1 MDSTCNFC
9 EYQYVQK
16 TLNQDFAVII
26 KKALYEKYSSSQNYT
41 YIRII
46 NDLIFA
52 RRSRITN
59 TFKDYLFWDY
69 HDEYMENYF
78 RSPNDLLYDTI
89 KSNVLVVTQNRR
101 AVPKICAPH
110 ISYSYCQNHGQLL
123 QSQNSIISK
132 ILQCQFHQRFKNTA
146 EQSYQKVTVSH
157 IMLRLQQYSSQGS
170 IFYIKNQLNDIV
182 TNSSLS
188 FQTINKYFI
197 PNCSKQEVGVQL
209 RVIYQ
214 KFCDRRQEIKKQK
227 QNKRSQAHSIDKET
241 QTQGFQFIPIIYHK
255 DKQFLQKIIKQQKEK
270 ESTKIQF
277 QKLNKQNKASRYR
290 NSVEINNN
298 RYGSASK
305 ISQQSTAR
313 VYESYASSRYN
324 STTTQ
329 QKLIRSQRTKSQT
342 QDSNNITK
350 ALESQFNNQVDVRQT
365 LKKFDSGTKQKKVK

>member
-1 MDSTCNFC
+1 MLKLTEIMDSTCNFC
-9 EYQYVQK
+9 EYQY
-16 TLNQDFAVII
+16 DFAVII

-78 RSPNDLLYDTI
+78 HSPNDILYDTI
-89 KSNVLVVTQNRR
+89 ISNTNSLINLCPAYFIHLLLKPWIITTILKLDNLENTLISIPLAFLKFYRVVSLN
-101 AVPKICAPH
+101 
-110 ISYSYCQNHGQLL
+110 N
-123 QSQNSIISK
+123 NSNSVHKEVSFLSK
-132 ILQCQFHQRFKNTA
+132 INLMILLPIVHYHFIPLINVALQ
-146 EQSYQKVTVSH
+146 
-157 IMLRLQQYSSQGS
+157 LRL
-170 IFYIKNQLNDIV
+170 
-182 TNSSLS
+182 
-188 FQTINKYFI
+188 
-197 PNCSKQEVGVQL
+197 
-209 RVIYQ
+209 IYQ
-214 KFCDRRQEIKKQK
+214 KFCDRRQETKKLK
-227 QNKRSQAHSIDKET
+227 FKKKSLAHSIDKET
-241 QTQGFQFIPIIYHK
+241 QTQPFQYIPIIYHK

-270 ESTKIQF
+270 EATQVQF
-277 QKLNKQNKASRYR
+277 QKFNKLNKTSRCR
-290 NSVEINNN
+290 NSVEIHNN

-313 VYESYASSRYN
+313 VYESNASSRYN
-324 STTTQ
+324 STATQ

-365 LKKFDSGTKQKKVK
+365 LKKFDSGIKQKKVK

>member
-1 MDSTCNFC
+1 MLKLTEIMDSTCNFC
-9 EYQYVQK
+9 EYQY
-16 TLNQDFAVII
+16 DFAVII

-59 TFKDYLFWDY
+59 KFKDYLFWDY

-78 RSPNDLLYDTI
+78 HSPFNILFDTI
-89 KSNVLVVTQNRR
+89 HSNSQKFVPRIFHTPIAKTMDNYYN
-101 AVPKICAPH
+101 PKIRQ
-110 ISYSYCQNHGQLL
+110 SRKYSNI
-123 QSQNSIISK
+123 NSISVSK
-132 ILQCQFHQRFKNTA
+132 ILQ
-146 EQSYQKVTVSH
+146 SSLLQKQ
-157 IMLRLQQYSSQGS
+157 QQYSSQGS
-170 IFYIKNQLNDIV
+170 IFFIKNQLNDIV

-188 FQTINKYFI
+188 FHN
-197 PNCSKQEVGVQL
+197 NNNNQEVGVQL
-209 RVIYQ
+209 RLIYQ
-214 KFCDRRQEIKKQK
+214 KFCERRQEFKKQK
-227 QNKRSQAHSIDKET
+227 LKKKSQAHSIDKET

-270 ESTKIQF
+270 ESTQIQF
-277 QKLNKQNKASRYR
+277 QKLNKQNKTQKYR

-313 VYESYASSRYN
+313 VIESYASSRYN
-324 STTTQ
+324 STATQ
-329 QKLIRSQRTKSQT
+329 QKIIRSQRTKSQT

-350 ALESQFNNQVDVRQT
+350 ALESQFNNQIDIKQT
-365 LKKFDSGTKQKKVK
+365 LKRVDSGIKQQKVK